1 MADES
6 RGGGFRQIGD
16 PAKRALASLSQRD
29 AMTSGSSERG
39 PGAEIITSARGMS
52 SPTLT
57 PLGAHGSETLP
68 ALSRRISELL
78 AGSDPEATDE
88 AILRSL
94 PPSIASSLSPVER
107 TFIDP
112 VYGYDFELEGY
123 KLQAQPIA
131 EDDLKAAH
139 SLLQRCLSAPSPQ
152 VIKTALAKLRAAT
165 RSRAEDEG
173 DLAMT
178 MQVLGDECAE
188 YPPDVVRA
196 ACLRWMRR
204 EKWFPSLSELR
215 DEMQRLVRRRQLI
228 AEALHP
234 RGEALMEARLRSAAM
249 RREMDEEERRE
260 RERGLDAI

>member
-1 MADES
+1 MSES
-6 RGGGFRQIGD
+6 EGQGFRRVGNLVPPASDMRLIEDSIPEASSRNLPTGGERLADQTPSNEIGM
-16 PAKRALASLSQRD
+16 PL
-29 AMTSGSSERG
+29 GERG
-39 PGAEIITSARGMS
+39 VAARS
-52 SPTLT
+52 LD
-57 PLGAHGSETLP
+57 
-68 ALSRRISELL
+68 RLL
-78 AGSDPEATDE
+78 MLDDPEETDE
-88 AILRSL
+88 AILKSL

-123 KLQAQPIA
+123 KLQAQPIV
-131 EDDLKAAH
+131 EHDLKAAH
-139 SLLQRCLSAPSPQ
+139 SLLQHCLSTPAPQ

-215 DEMQRLVRRRQLI
+215 DEMQRLVRRRKLI